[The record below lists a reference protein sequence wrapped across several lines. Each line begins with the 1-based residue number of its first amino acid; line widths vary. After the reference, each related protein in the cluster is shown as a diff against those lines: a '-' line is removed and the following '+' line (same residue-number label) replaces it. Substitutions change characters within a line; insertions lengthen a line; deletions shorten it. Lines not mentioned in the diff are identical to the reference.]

1 MTIAATLED
10 LAVTLA
16 ARSVDYGKPDAAF
29 DRIARLWSVVLGTEI
44 TPRRVALMLAL
55 MKAARLIETEDHG
68 DSWADLAGYAVIGS
82 TLAPEAHEVGE
93 IAP

>member
-16 ARSVDYGKPDAAF
+16 ARSVDYGAPGVAF
-29 DRIARLWSVVLGTEI
+29 ERIARLWSVVLGVEI

-55 MKAARLIETEDHG
+55 MKTARLIEDENHRDG
-68 DSWADLAGYAVIGS
+68 WADLAGYAVIGNVIG
-82 TLAPEAHEVGE
+82 EVGK
-93 IAP
+93 